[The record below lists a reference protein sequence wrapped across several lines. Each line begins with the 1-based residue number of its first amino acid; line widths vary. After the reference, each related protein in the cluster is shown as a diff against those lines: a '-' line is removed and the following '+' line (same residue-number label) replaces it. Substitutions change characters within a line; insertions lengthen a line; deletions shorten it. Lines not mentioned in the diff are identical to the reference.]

1 MDSKRHGLLSLVI
14 AELEKQKRELEAHA
28 EETHRHATEAP
39 SPMESNSDKTRFE
52 MNSLHGNMVEV
63 IMGYERALASLA
75 TFEIPEKGSAVGLG
89 SLVDISNERGARSTV
104 FLLPAVRN
112 VTVKH
117 EGAVYVAISPETPL
131 GGALIGKR
139 EGENIAVN
147 GRTISIH
154 SIHA

>member
-1 MDSKRHGLLSLVI
+1 MGSKKHGLLTLVI

-52 MNSLHGNMVEV
+52 MNALHGNMVEV
-63 IMGYERALASLA
+63 IMSYERTLETLTAF
-75 TFEIPEKGSAVGLG
+75 TFPEEGSVVGLG
-89 SLVDISNERGARSTV
+89 SLVDVSNERGATSTV

-112 VTVKH
+112 VTVRH
-117 EGAVYVAISPETPL
+117 EGTVCVAISPETPL

-139 EGENIAVN
+139 EGDEILVN
-147 GRTISIH
+147 TRRIKVLR
-154 SIHA
+154 AR

>member
-1 MDSKRHGLLSLVI
+1 MASKKHELLSLVI

-28 EETHRHATEAP
+28 EETHRYATEAP

-63 IMGYERALASLA
+63 IMGYERTLKSLDG
-75 TFEIPEKGSAVGLG
+75 FVFPEEGSVVGFG
-89 SLVDISNERGARSTV
+89 SLVDVSNEHGATSTI

-112 VTVKH
+112 VTVKYD
-117 EGAVYVAISPETPL
+117 GTTCVAISPETPL

-139 EGENIAVN
+139 EGDEVLVN
-147 GRTISIH
+147 TRRIKILRVR
-154 SIHA
+154 